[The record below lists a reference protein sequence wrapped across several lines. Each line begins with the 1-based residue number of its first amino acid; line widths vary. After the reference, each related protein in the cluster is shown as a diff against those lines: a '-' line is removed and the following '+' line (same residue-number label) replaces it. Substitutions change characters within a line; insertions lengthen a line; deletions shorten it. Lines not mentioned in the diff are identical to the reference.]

1 VKVVLDLSR
10 LVREGKLS
18 PEQAAELEA
27 LASRDTGSLP
37 INILMSFGAI
47 AVAAGIL
54 ALKPTFAT
62 GAVLGAVFVCFGLA
76 VAYRWE
82 PHWRLLGTANTIV
95 GGLLLAGG
103 VVGLTQGGFPGFAVA
118 ALLLLALALLIRSG
132 LLMGIVPLAL
142 AAALGSSTGYFHA
155 SYMLIVRE
163 ATVTILVFAFLAWA
177 SYQVAQR
184 VPAAYEALALVFA
197 RMSLVIVNFGFW
209 VGSLWGD
216 YPSESWL
223 YPKIYGSHSTAQER
237 AAWRAAALHLP
248 DYVFVLGWAALLIG
262 VGVWAARVNRRWVV
276 NLAAVFGA
284 IHFYTQWFERLGA
297 QPLAIILAGLVT
309 VLIAV
314 LLWRY
319 NAAEKTGQAS
329 PG

>member
-1 VKVVLDLSR
+1 MKVLLDLTR

-18 PEQAAELEA
+18 AGQAAELQA
-27 LASRDTGSLP
+27 LASRDTGSLA

-47 AVAAGIL
+47 AVAGGIL
-54 ALKPTFAT
+54 ALKPTFAA

-76 VAYRWE
+76 VTYRLDA
-82 PHWRLLGTANTIV
+82 HWRLLGTANTII

-103 VVGLTQGGFPGFAVA
+103 VIGLMEGSFAGFAVA

-132 LLMGIVPLAL
+132 LLMAIVPLAL

-155 SYMLIVRE
+155 SYMLIVKE
-163 ATVTILVFAFLAWA
+163 ATVTIVVFAFLAWA
-177 SYQVAQR
+177 SYEVAQR
-184 VPAAYEALALVFA
+184 VPAAYEALGLVFA

-209 VGSLWGD
+209 VGSLRGD
-216 YPSESWL
+216 YPGESWL
-223 YPKIYGSHSTAQER
+223 HAKIYGSNSTAQER
-237 AAWRAAALHLP
+237 AAWRIAAVHLP
-248 DYVFVLGWAALLIG
+248 DYIFVLGWAALLIG
-262 VGVWAARVNRRWVV
+262 VGLWAARVNRRWVV

-297 QPLAIILAGLVT
+297 QPLAIILAGLIT
-309 VLIAV
+309 VVIAV

-319 NAAEKTGQAS
+319 NDAEKTG
-329 PG
+329 